1 MRKLYIRRKI
11 TMLFGNKGKDKLFIM
26 LLEQAEVVREA
37 SKYFFNFKI
46 KESNHLE
53 QFYNE
58 IKSYE
63 KKGDKI
69 VHELTKELNKS
80 LITPIEREDILHL
93 ANSMDD
99 ILDGLEQCAARIEM
113 YDIHQVTEEMVE
125 FSQHVNNCSIEVF
138 KCIELLSEKKLA
150 NMMEP
155 ILKVKEY
162 ESASDRLERQAIKKL
177 FVDYKDDAIKIIQYK
192 SIYQTLEATVDKC
205 KNVSKVLETIIM
217 KNA

>member
-1 MRKLYIRRKI
+1 
-11 TMLFGNKGKDKLFIM
+11 MLFGNKKDNLFII
-26 LLEQAEVVREA
+26 LLEQAEVVKES
-37 SKYFFNFKI
+37 SKYFFDFKI

-53 QFYNE
+53 EFYNE
-58 IKSYE
+58 IKRYE
-63 KKGDKI
+63 KKGDEI
-69 VHELTKELNKS
+69 VHKLTQELNKS

-113 YDIHQVTEEMVE
+113 YDIYRINEEMVM
-125 FSQHVNNCSIEVF
+125 FSEYVNNSCVEIF
-138 KCIELLSEKKLA
+138 KCIELLSEKKIS
-150 NMMEP
+150 NMMEH
-155 ILKVKEY
+155 IVKVKEY

-177 FVDYKDDAIKIIQYK
+177 FVDHKDDAITIIQYK

-205 KNVSKVLETIIM
+205 KSASKVLETIIM